1 MGCFFWFAYYFL
13 TLIILML
20 FVSSSD
26 NTEVEVPTSVRLDD
40 EVKRLTSFK
49 VTAAR
54 SKVSSFDLV
63 SIDDNQL
70 KVMF

>member
-1 MGCFFWFAYYFL
+1 
-13 TLIILML
+13 ML

-49 VTAAR
+49 VSAAR

-63 SIDDNQL
+63 SLGDDQL